1 MKRTTLLAL
10 AALPLLA
17 QAQLPTTVVDSN
29 IRYCES
35 TLPYRDGVLIAN
47 FGTEQLNPLNTEGK
61 GYILYFDGKTTKTIS
76 PADGHLNAPKGMYLD
91 GDDFLFIADVNKV
104 VVYDLNAPTQPQTLQ
119 MPEGDLFVNDMAAA
133 DGTLYISV
141 TNTDRIYSIDLNTA
155 ESHLKEWASVPG
167 PNGIVIKDGAM
178 YVASYPADGTTKA
191 DNVIYRIAD
200 LKNPQPEAYINIPG
214 QYDGISF
221 SADGEY
227 VYFTNWQP
235 AGISKMNLKTR
246 KVTELALDLKTP
258 LIGPAD
264 ISVAHGNIYIPDLPN
279 SRVVIIKE

>member
-47 FGTEQLNPLNTEGK
+47 FGTEQLNPLNSEGK
-61 GYILYFDGKTTKTIS
+61 GYILYFDGKTTKTVI
-76 PADGHLNAPKGMYLD
+76 P
-91 GDDFLFIADVNKV
+91 
-104 VVYDLNAPTQPQTLQ
+104 
-119 MPEGDLFVNDMAAA
+119 A

-141 TNTDRIYSIDLNTA
+141 TNTDRIYSVDLNTA

>member
-61 GYILYFDGKTTKTIS
+61 GYILYFDGKTTQTVI

-91 GDDFLFIADVNKV
+91 GERLFIADVNKV
-104 VVYDLNAPTQPQTLQ
+104 MVYDLNAPAQPRTLQ

-155 ESHLKEWASVPG
+155 ESQLMELSSVPG
-167 PNGIVIKDGAM
+167 PN
-178 YVASYPADGTTKA
+178 
-191 DNVIYRIAD
+191 
-200 LKNPQPEAYINIPG
+200 
-214 QYDGISF
+214 
-221 SADGEY
+221 
-227 VYFTNWQP
+227 
-235 AGISKMNLKTR
+235 
-246 KVTELALDLKTP
+246 
-258 LIGPAD
+258 
-264 ISVAHGNIYIPDLPN
+264 
-279 SRVVIIKE
+279 

>member
-10 AALPLLA
+10 ATLPLLA

-47 FGTEQLNPLNTEGK
+47 FGTEQLNPLNSEGK
-61 GYILYFDGKTTKTIS
+61 GYILYFDGKTTKTVI

-104 VVYDLNAPTQPQTLQ
+104 VVYDLNAPTQPKTLQ

-191 DNVIYRIAD
+191 DNVIYRITD

-246 KVTELALDLKTP
+246 KVTELVLDLKTP

>member
-47 FGTEQLNPLNTEGK
+47 FGTEQLNPLNSEGK
-61 GYILYFDGKTTKTIS
+61 GYILYFDGKTTKTVI

-104 VVYDLNAPTQPQTLQ
+104 VVYDLNTPTQPQTLQ

-141 TNTDRIYSIDLNTA
+141 TNTDRIYSVDLNTA

-178 YVASYPADGTTKA
+178 YVASYPAD
-191 DNVIYRIAD
+191 
-200 LKNPQPEAYINIPG
+200 
-214 QYDGISF
+214 
-221 SADGEY
+221 
-227 VYFTNWQP
+227 
-235 AGISKMNLKTR
+235 
-246 KVTELALDLKTP
+246 
-258 LIGPAD
+258 

-279 SRVVIIKE
+279 SRVVIVKE